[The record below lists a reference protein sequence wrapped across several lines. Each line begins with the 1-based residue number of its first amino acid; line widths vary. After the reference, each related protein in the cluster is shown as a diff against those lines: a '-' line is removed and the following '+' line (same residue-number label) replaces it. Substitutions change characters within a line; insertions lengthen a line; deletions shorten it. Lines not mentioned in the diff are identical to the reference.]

1 VAALGVA
8 GELPPGPAVG
18 VANHASHADTA
29 ALVAALGRRGAVL
42 VGAGADYWRGW
53 RAWLAR
59 NV

>member
-1 VAALGVA
+1 MA
-8 GELPPGPAVG
+8 GELPPGPAVV